1 MNSVILPLIFR
12 PFSCEDIIRLG
23 RDNDGGYLV
32 NREDVGKTRKLM
44 SFGIGDDCSF
54 EQDFVDLNLCPV
66 EAYDGTLTTTQE
78 SHMRSSF
85 FKAPNILI
93 IQNIGYNDD
102 QVSVKTLDFDGAF
115 LKCDIEDS
123 EYHILDDIIRVSN
136 QLTGL
141 VIEFHRIQEPSR
153 FNALTNFIGKVK
165 LDLVHTHINNWAYM
179 ISGSTYIP
187 DVIELTFSS
196 SSNVAWEPVR
206 LPHALDMPNC
216 ADRDEF
222 AIKF

>member
-1 MNSVILPLIFR
+1 MPLIFR
-12 PFSCEDIIRLG
+12 PFRCEDLIRLG

-32 NREDVGKTRKLM
+32 NREDVIKTSKLM

-54 EQDFVDLNLCPV
+54 EEDFIKINHCPV
-66 EAYDGTLTTTQE
+66 DAYDGTLTAEQE
-78 SHMRSSF
+78 RSMRSRF
-85 FKAPNILI
+85 FQPPNRLTVK
-93 IQNIGYNDD
+93 NIGNKED
-102 QVSVKTLDFDGAF
+102 QASVKEMSFDKVF

-123 EYHILDDIIRVSN
+123 EYHILDDIIRISH

-141 VIEFHRIQEPSR
+141 IIEFHQIQEPSR

-187 DVIELTFSS
+187 DVIELTFTS
-196 SSNVAWEPVR
+196 SSNVSWEPVQ
-206 LPHALDMPNC
+206 LPHAFDMPNC

-222 AIKF
+222 AIRF